1 MEPVGEALTALLHAA
16 RVDLKDES
24 SSMSVL
30 SFDCFSSKTMGR
42 TSALRPEVEMR
53 RSGMMGCSGPCG
65 LRWKPNLSSSL
76 RQDETGGDMKL
87 QRLRAFNET
96 GLRMLRGRAPTF
108 RWRWRVSPRLTLPQN
123 CRWSG
128 DPS

>member
-1 MEPVGEALTALLHAA
+1 MNVVLLFALTALLHAA
-16 RVDLKDES
+16 RVDLKD
-24 SSMSVL
+24 VRAPP
-30 SFDCFSSKTMGR
+30 G
-42 TSALRPEVEMR
+42 
-53 RSGMMGCSGPCG
+53 SGDE
-65 LRWKPNLSSSL
+65 
-76 RQDETGGDMKL
+76 DETGGDMKL